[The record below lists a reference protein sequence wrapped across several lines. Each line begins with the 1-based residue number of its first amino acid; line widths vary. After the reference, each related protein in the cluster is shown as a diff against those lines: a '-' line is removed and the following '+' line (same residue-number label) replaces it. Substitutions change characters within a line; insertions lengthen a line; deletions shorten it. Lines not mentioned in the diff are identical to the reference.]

1 MQKSCLPTLVCPVE
15 FPDQLF
21 QIPSVFRQ
29 VGITLGQVMPTVFTQ
44 DWFAD
49 VFLSLVSLA
58 LSVFSAF
65 EVSRRGWF
73 RVRPVL
79 STYAWFL
86 AIMIFLLLAVFLLQ
100 IPEAIRYTACRAYSL
115 IYNATGILMCL
126 LAVAVVYEFLF
137 RMAGTRKTIQ
147 RTAIAGFII
156 TISLTSIA
164 AVRIMGQLPS
174 NSLQNVSRLMTAVT
188 PLALMASGLFVFA
201 VKKTHSLF
209 LETRLSI
216 FLAALALCSFLELL
230 MDFMLRRAQHIRLV
244 VDDAIWFTFAILLY
258 RALKSGPTIPRPATE
273 NSAGFAP

>member
-1 MQKSCLPTLVCPVE
+1 
-15 FPDQLF
+15 
-21 QIPSVFRQ
+21 
-29 VGITLGQVMPTVFTQ
+29 MPTVFTQ

-49 VFLSLVSLA
+49 VFLALVSLA

-79 STYAWFL
+79 SSYAWFL
-86 AIMIFLLLAVFLLQ
+86 AIEIFLLLAVFLLQ

-115 IYNATGILMCL
+115 IYNATVVLMCF

-156 TISLTSIA
+156 TISLTTIA
-164 AVRIMGQLPS
+164 AVRMMNQLPS
-174 NSLQNVSRLMTAVT
+174 NSLQNAARLINATT
-188 PLALMASGLFVFA
+188 TLALMASGLFVFA
-201 VKKTHSLF
+201 VKKTYSLF

-216 FLAALALCSFLELL
+216 FLAALALYNFVELL
-230 MDFMLRRAQHIRLV
+230 MDFMLMRRAQYIRLV
-244 VDDAIWFTFAILLY
+244 VDDVIWFTFAILLY
-258 RALKSGPTIPRPATE
+258 HALKSGPMIPGPVTE